1 MNKLNI
7 PFSPYISTITAA
19 STLLDT
25 LKKHAIN
32 IAPWA
37 SHSYKPK
44 VSFSI
49 TYGVDHIFIKYYV
62 LEQSVRAVHRKIN
75 DPVFNDTCVEFFVA
89 FDSDENYYN
98 LEFNCMGT
106 CHAGYGN
113 GRIKRTNLPE
123 KIISQ
128 MAYQPVFKRED
139 SVVDDLINWE
149 LTLSIPFATFC
160 YHDITSLQNTNCR
173 VNFYKCGDQLP
184 VPHYLAWNAI
194 QSDEPNFHLPQFFGE
209 AYFMKST
216 DQ

>member
-1 MNKLNI
+1 MNQLNI
-7 PFSPYISTITAA
+7 PFSPHLATISAA

-37 SHSYKPK
+37 SYSYKPD

-49 TYGVDHIFIKYYV
+49 TYGAESIFIKYYV
-62 LEQSVRAVHRKIN
+62 FEQSLRAIYRNIN
-75 DPVFNDTCVEFFVA
+75 DPVFNDTCVEFFIA
-89 FDSDENYYN
+89 FNGDENYYN

-106 CHAGYGN
+106 CHAGYGD

-123 KIISQ
+123 KVVSRI
-128 MAYQPVFKRED
+128 ACQPVFKPQATAEL
-139 SVVDDLINWE
+139 VNWE
-149 LTLSIPFATFC
+149 LTLSIPFATFR
-160 YHDITSLQNTNCR
+160 YHDITSLQNTSCR

-184 VPHYLAWNAI
+184 VPHYLTWNAVR
-194 QSDEPNFHLPQFFGE
+194 SDEPDFHLPQFFGE